1 MISWQNTN
9 VDMSTPSIGKE
20 RIKILRQLAKFESD
34 FREECRELFSDGR
47 SLFGGKA
54 EPSKVGKDSGGFGTL
69 SAVTQESFG
78 GEDACRSLPARPQE
92 NRPKEITN

>member
-1 MISWQNTN
+1 MISWQNAN
-9 VDMSTPSIGKE
+9 VDMSIPSIGKE

-34 FREECRELFSDGR
+34 FREERRELFSDGR

>member
-9 VDMSTPSIGKE
+9 VDMSTQLIRQAP
-20 RIKILRQLAKFESD
+20 IKILSQLAKFESD